1 MDILCPVK
9 IRGIMKYKDL
19 INFEET
25 IMRYLLFLVHV
36 QQSLK
41 IPLMEKIKI
50 FDRMK
55 DISGMLFS
63 NVQSYMVDKNEYN
76 TFDKNEILIHA
87 MDEVVKS
94 IDRDIIH
101 YNKEITL
108 VNNDF
113 SFYKIIST
121 LTDMKYDV
129 KLTYNNI
136 SQLLYFNEL
145 TRDEENKKKKMLRE
159 KELENV
165 RNKNEKGLKEIIQK
179 TFLNML
185 RGNNNKRPLRFFE
198 VNEYILKNYD
208 KKDITYVQEQPADSA
223 EGIFFIETRD
233 DRKIILNFTGRKI
246 EYCFRFINS
255 KDTFVIYIQGI
266 IKINDTE
273 EDFYINEQYSNS
285 QFENVI
291 NSYNLKRT
299 IELFNDLGKKEN
311 KEETVSSPNDIDNF
325 LSGRIV

>member
-1 MDILCPVK
+1 
-9 IRGIMKYKDL
+9 MKYKDL

-145 TRDEENKKKKMLRE
+145 TRDEENEKKKILRE

-185 RGNNNKRPLRFFE
+185 RGNSNKRPLRFFE